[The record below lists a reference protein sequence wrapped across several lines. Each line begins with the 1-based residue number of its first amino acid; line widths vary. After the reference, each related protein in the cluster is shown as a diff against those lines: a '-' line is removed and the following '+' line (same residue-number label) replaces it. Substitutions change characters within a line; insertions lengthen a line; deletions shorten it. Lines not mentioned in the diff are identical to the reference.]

1 MKSYH
6 EIANRVFER
15 RDKHIAMQKRKKR
28 IVVGIVTSAAL
39 CGVVIITI
47 FTLWKS
53 GMFHNDRPVIDN
65 PQKMPNNSAIDNN
78 QNNAT
83 KPSKDIPTTTI
94 PSNPPVIEKPQNASK
109 PSEAIPTT
117 TIPSNPP
124 VIEEPQ
130 NASKPSEAIPTTTIP
145 SNPPVIE
152 EPQNASK
159 PSEDIST
166 TTIPSSPP
174 VIDDPQNASKPST
187 DTPATVIPSRPPIV
201 EINYNIDSIDKI
213 NFYSAKKII
222 SENSLFPL
230 GMCNDLSSSPR
241 IMMLNKTY
249 TENPIDRNKI
259 FTTTMVTYFT
269 VELNDEKGFLAQKL
283 GGTGLVEIVVTE
295 NDVEDMGQ
303 MITFKR
309 DDNYYTCF
317 MNGQHNDR
325 DSDKVSREFS
335 SHKYIEGFNIVKNLE
350 QENYKFIVHYEG
362 SKVVG
367 FECASFHS
375 VPTKYVADDVTF
387 VEDFCVVLYTKQTF
401 TIDELEVY
409 FNNESKR
416 EPFI

>member
-83 KPSKDIPTTTI
+83 KPS
-94 PSNPPVIEKPQNASK
+94 
-109 PSEAIPTT
+109 
-117 TIPSNPP
+117 
-124 VIEEPQ
+124 
-130 NASKPSEAIPTTTIP
+130 EAIPTTTIP

-174 VIDDPQNASKPST
+174 VIDDPQNALKPST

-222 SENSLFPL
+222 SENSLFPI
-230 GMCNDLSSSPR
+230 GMRNNVSSSK
-241 IMMLNKTY
+241 IIMLNKTY

-283 GGTGLVEIVVTE
+283 GGTGLVEVVVTE
-295 NDVEDMGQ
+295 NDMEDMGQ

-309 DDNYYTCF
+309 EDHYYTCF
-317 MNGQHNDR
+317 MNGQRKDM
-325 DSDKVSREFS
+325 DSNKISREFS
-335 SHKYIEGFNIVKNLE
+335 SHKYVEGFNIVKNLE

-362 SKVVG
+362 SKVIG
-367 FECASFHS
+367 FECAPFHS

-387 VEDFCVVLYTKQTF
+387 IEDFCVVLYTKQTF

-409 FNNESKR
+409 FKNESKR

>member
-39 CGVVIITI
+39 CGVVIIAI

-83 KPSKDIPTTTI
+83 KPSKAIPTTTI
-94 PSNPPVIEKPQNASK
+94 PSNPPVIEKPQNASR

-130 NASKPSEAIPTTTIP
+130 NAPKPSEDIPTTTIP
-145 SNPPVIE
+145 SN
-152 EPQNASK
+152 
-159 PSEDIST
+159 
-166 TTIPSSPP
+166 PP

-187 DTPATVIPSRPPIV
+187 DTPATVFPSRPPIV

-309 DDNYYTCF
+309 EDHYYTCF
-317 MNGQHNDR
+317 MNGQRKDM
-325 DSDKVSREFS
+325 DSNKVSREFS

-362 SKVVG
+362 SKVIG

-387 VEDFCVVLYTKQTF
+387 IEDFCVVLYTKQTF

-409 FNNESKR
+409 FKNEGKR
-416 EPFI
+416 EPLRKEELQPQSSDLTHAYRKPKAVML